1 MKVAL
6 AFWGLTRSLKYTI
19 GSINEKI
26 LNILKTNNIE
36 YKIFMHTWTINSV
49 YNNTYAKEAN
59 IHLDNEEYKLLNPDY
74 FETHDQDD
82 FKKNIKL
89 NAFRT
94 HKDPWKTKYETV
106 DNFICA
112 MFSKSRC
119 TQLISKSNEKFDYVI
134 FLRPDC
140 MYLTIFNI
148 SFFKLVNNNT
158 ICIPNFALYHNFNDR
173 FCITNMNTYQLYGNI
188 FTKLFNYSKKHPL
201 HSETFHYNIIKQHK
215 TKNKK
220 KINIKLINFRFRRV
234 RANGNIIKN

>member
-1 MKVAL
+1 MRVAL

-82 FKKNIKL
+82 FKKNIKF

>member
-82 FKKNIKL
+82 FKKNIKF